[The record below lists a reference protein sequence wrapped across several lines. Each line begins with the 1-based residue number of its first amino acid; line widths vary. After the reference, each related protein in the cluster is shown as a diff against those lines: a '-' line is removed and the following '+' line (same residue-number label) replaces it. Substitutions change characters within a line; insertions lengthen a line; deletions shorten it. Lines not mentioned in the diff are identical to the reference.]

1 MDDMDG
7 WLVVCG
13 ANNSESQEIS
23 ARRQTGEISL
33 SFMMQLI
40 FFLVIQ
46 QSKFKNCCVLLST
59 MFTNVCDFI
68 PTVQKFR
75 KVEEIVS
82 ETFTHCFHKFLNN
95 EKNFFGKSYSI
106 HTNLYNT
113 STFPTITTKSRISWQ
128 MLIWL
133 DLVRKCQEM
142 PEMPALYGITHH
154 IHVPYVHHLI

>member
-1 MDDMDG
+1 MDDMDDMSG
-7 WLVVCG
+7 LLCG

-40 FFLVIQ
+40 VFFLVIQ

-95 EKNFFGKSYSI
+95 EKKLFWQKSLYSYKFI
-106 HTNLYNT
+106 
-113 STFPTITTKSRISWQ
+113 
-128 MLIWL
+128 
-133 DLVRKCQEM
+133 
-142 PEMPALYGITHH
+142 
-154 IHVPYVHHLI
+154 

>member
-1 MDDMDG
+1 MDDMSG
-7 WLVVCG
+7 LLCG

-40 FFLVIQ
+40 VFFLVIQ

-82 ETFTHCFHKFLNN
+82 ETFTHCFHKFLNIM
-95 EKNFFGKSYSI
+95 KKTFLAKSHSI

-113 STFPTITTKSRISWQ
+113 STLHPHTI
-128 MLIWL
+128 L
-133 DLVRKCQEM
+133 
-142 PEMPALYGITHH
+142 
-154 IHVPYVHHLI
+154 

>member
-1 MDDMDG
+1 MYLLAVTTWMIWMSG
-7 WLVVCG
+7 LLCG

-40 FFLVIQ
+40 VFFLVIQ

-95 EKNFFGKSYSI
+95 EKNFFGKSHSI

-113 STFPTITTKSRISWQ
+113 STLHPPTI
-128 MLIWL
+128 L
-133 DLVRKCQEM
+133 
-142 PEMPALYGITHH
+142 
-154 IHVPYVHHLI
+154 

>member
-1 MDDMDG
+1 MLTFANLRIAFVSSCG
-7 WLVVCG
+7 LLCG

-113 STFPTITTKSRISWQ
+113 SIYLPHNN
-128 MLIWL
+128 
-133 DLVRKCQEM
+133 
-142 PEMPALYGITHH
+142 Y
-154 IHVPYVHHLI
+154 

>member
-1 MDDMDG
+1 MDG

-113 STFPTITTKSRISWQ
+113 STFPTITTKSRIS
-128 MLIWL
+128 
-133 DLVRKCQEM
+133 
-142 PEMPALYGITHH
+142 
-154 IHVPYVHHLI
+154 